1 VGTVPHLRRREIYD
15 VNVNG
20 VNMTKMVQL
29 SNDAYE
35 LLKRAK
41 KPDESF
47 SDVVKRLAHKPKPLD
62 LSGLRTKKE
71 IEGARQ
77 MLKELH
83 DLDLKDAEE
92 FGRRHGLLK

>member
-1 VGTVPHLRRREIYD
+1 
-15 VNVNG
+15 
-20 VNMTKMVQL
+20 MTKMVQL

-41 KPDESF
+41 RPDESF
-47 SDVVKRLAHKPKPLD
+47 SDVVKRLTWKPKPLD

-71 IEGARQ
+71 LDEAER

-83 DLDLKDAEE
+83 ELDKADVRE
-92 FGRRHGLLK
+92 FARRHGFVK